1 MANKIKHDRDLLVD
15 KIVNMRIK
23 GASTKTILDFLQEE
37 IGYAQ
42 TAAYGI
48 FKDAQ
53 LRIKELYKEDSQAA
67 FEEAV
72 SRLERLYEKAST
84 TKEKLEIEKEL
95 NKLKGLYKPQKVDI
109 TSDGK
114 SITQINVNIIEPGSI
129 ESATQSND

>member
-15 KIVNMRIK
+15 KIMNMRIK
-23 GASTKTILDFLQEE
+23 GASTKTILDFLQDE
-37 IGYAQ
+37 IGYGQ

-53 LRIKELYKEDSQAA
+53 MRIKEMYNEDSHAA

-72 SRLERLYEKAST
+72 SRLERLYEKALT

-95 NKLKGLYKPQKVDI
+95 NKLKGLYRPQKLDI
-109 TSDGK
+109 TTDGK
-114 SITQINVNIIEPGSI
+114 AITDINISIIYGDVSQDIED
-129 ESATQSND
+129 QL